1 MAEPREAL
9 RRTFLAGSGWG
20 AAAIAPLAGDA
31 SFRRYFRLHR
41 AGETAVLMDA
51 PPPQEDV
58 RPFLLVGGLLRR
70 MGFSAPRVLAED
82 ATQGFLLLEDL
93 GDDLFTALARD
104 PAVEAEIYG
113 AAVDL
118 LAALHAHHPATMAD
132 LRRLPPQDHALLE
145 AGLDTFLDWYWP
157 AAVGTPPD
165 APLRA
170 GFLALWRPLLDRVRS
185 HAGEDRA
192 VLVMRDFHADNLIWL
207 PGREGMARVGLLD
220 YQDAVLGHPA
230 YDLVSL
236 LDDVRRDIPR
246 DLAERLRK
254 RYLSQ
259 AGITES
265 GPERRDFDACYA
277 ILGAQRNIR
286 ILGVFVRLCRRD
298 GKARYLD
305 LLPRAWSMLELS
317 LSNPLLAPVRDWM
330 HRHLPP
336 GTARRTVET
345 DRENRLETAQ

>member
-9 RRTFLAGSGWG
+9 RRTFLAASGWG

-31 SFRRYFRLHR
+31 SFRRYFRLRR

-70 MGFSAPRVLAED
+70 MGFSAPQVLAED
-82 ATQGFLLLEDL
+82 AAQGFLLLEDL
-93 GDDLFTALARD
+93 GDGLFTALARD
-104 PAVEAEIYG
+104 PALEAEIY
-113 AAVDL
+113 AAAIDL
-118 LAALHAHHPATMAD
+118 LAELHAHHPAGMAD

-145 AGLDTFLDWYWP
+145 AGLDTFLEWYWP

-165 APLRA
+165 ATLRA

-192 VLVMRDFHADNLIWL
+192 VLVMRDFHADNLVWL
-207 PGREGMARVGLLD
+207 PGREGTARVGLLD

-246 DLAERLRK
+246 DLAARLRE
-254 RYLSQ
+254 RYLSR
-259 AGITES
+259 AGIAGS
-265 GPERRDFDACYA
+265 GRDRADFDACYA
-277 ILGAQRNIR
+277 ILGAQRTIR
-286 ILGVFVRLCRRD
+286 ILGVFVRLYRRD

-305 LLPRAWSMLELS
+305 LLPRTWSMLEGS
-317 LSNPLLAPVRDWM
+317 LAHPLLAPVRDWM
-330 HRHLPP
+330 HDYLPP
-336 GTARRTVET
+336 DTSGRTIAT
-345 DRENRLETAQ
+345 DRENRLETAI